1 MGTTE
6 SLAQWIVATSY
17 TDIPAAAYDQAKKSI
32 LDFLGTAIQGSTTHG
47 VPAPLTAVWR
57 RPRGRSP

>member
-17 TDIPAAAYDQAKKSI
+17 ADIPAAAYEQAKKSI
-32 LDFLGTAIQGSTTHG
+32 LDFLGTEEDEPGIGAPRAAR
-47 VPAPLTAVWR
+47 PAPRDPA
-57 RPRGRSP
+57 